1 MPGTPPPL
9 WRGYEE
15 AAEDDLLALLD
26 AHDKAANDRSD
37 PTVNTAVASALATAI
52 ARHEALKQDQDPDNY
67 RPRLHERAA
76 EIAGGWRP
84 R

>member
-9 WRGYEE
+9 WRGYDTSS
-15 AAEDDLLALLD
+15 EDDLLELLD
-26 AHDKAANDRSD
+26 AHDSAANDRSD

-52 ARHEALKQDQDPDNY
+52 ARHESLKQEQDPDNY
-67 RPRLHERAA
+67 RPRLHERASA
-76 EIAGGWRP
+76 IAGGWRP

>member
-9 WRGYEE
+9 WHGYEE

-26 AHDKAANDRSD
+26 AHDNAANDRND

-52 ARHEALKQDQDPDNY
+52 ARHEALKKDQDPGNY
-67 RPRLHERAA
+67 RPRLHERASA
-76 EIAGGWRP
+76 IAGGWKP
-84 R
+84 

>member
-9 WRGYEE
+9 WPGYNTAHEYE
-15 AAEDDLLALLD
+15 LVALLD
-26 AHDKAANDRSD
+26 GHDSAANDRND

-67 RPRLHERAA
+67 RPRLHERASA
-76 EIAGGWRP
+76 IAGGWKR
-84 R
+84 